1 MSDRISRPS
10 SPYLE
15 PPRKTVELEDSGAQ
29 DSAANSDDEHFS
41 DASEGPQLP
50 PSRPSSSA
58 GRASPIPLT
67 RVERV
72 DENPA
77 HGEIPGT
84 AAYDIR
90 TQDAVPDQVE
100 VVPDGSRSRSTSTS
114 GQQQRPMTP
123 SSPIPRTVVEK
134 VDLDQPSHGDI
145 PGTPAYELRRAD
157 AVPDV
162 VVKASESDAAP
173 IPESVSILTD
183 TPVPETLLSQVN
195 SPTNDEEQSP
205 QVSSDDNE
213 ESQPHAHRA
222 KPSDPQPDQ
231 TETVTAAPPGKS
243 GFYSPAS
250 HRSHTRRRSTVTGEE
265 FGEEETPGGGA
276 DDFDDFTEGQDDMG
290 DFDDA
295 DFGDFDDGF
304 QEPSAAVPVDVEVSQ
319 PPTPPSVPTLLDLTT
334 YRTIPDLY
342 AALDDPLDQLFPS
355 TTSPLPS
362 SKPEPIP
369 NATAIFS
376 TERSLSLWSQLVAP
390 PPLQPQNWVKSR
402 IRRLFLVSL
411 GVPVDLDE
419 ILPASKQKK
428 LVLPSLTISANT
440 SSTATPNTASRN
452 PGTATPT
459 HASSHSRSQSLAAN
473 ANRNSIQSTAGSPG
487 GTPRSTAARRRREA
501 SPPPELDLS
510 AVRRLCA
517 TTDAALGGLTDGEL
531 KGHVQ
536 ELEWVTLRASS
547 VLEYWLKRLDG
558 LVSEKEAFEGVIE
571 NLVSHARRVRK

>member
-1 MSDRISRPS
+1 MSDRPSRPS

-15 PPRKTVELEDSGAQ
+15 PPRKTVELEDPGAQ
-29 DSAANSDDEHFS
+29 DSAANSDDEPFT
-41 DASEGPQLP
+41 DANEGHQQP
-50 PSRPSSSA
+50 PSRPSSA
-58 GRASPIPLT
+58 TGRTSPIPLT

-77 HGEIPGT
+77 HGEVPGT
-84 AAYDIR
+84 SAYEIR
-90 TQDAVPDQVE
+90 TRDAVPDQVE
-100 VVPDGSRSRSTSTS
+100 VIPDGSRSRSTSTS
-114 GQQQRPMTP
+114 RQQQRPMTP

-134 VDLDQPSHGDI
+134 VDLDQPSHGDV
-145 PGTPAYELRRAD
+145 PGTPAYELRKAD

-162 VVKASESDAAP
+162 VMKASDSDDAAP
-173 IPESVSILTD
+173 NPESVSIPTN
-183 TPVPETLLSQVN
+183 TPVPETLLSRVN
-195 SPTNDEEQSP
+195 SPTNDEETLPQS
-205 QVSSDDNE
+205 SSDDNE

-231 TETVTAAPPGKS
+231 TETVTVAPPD
-243 GFYSPAS
+243 SPAS
-250 HRSHTRRRSTVTGEE
+250 HRSHTRRKSSVTDDE
-265 FGEEETPGGGA
+265 FGDEETPGGGA

-304 QEPSAAVPVDVEVSQ
+304 QEPSATVPVDAVEVSQ
-319 PPTPPSVPTLLDLTT
+319 PPTPPSVPTLFDLTT
-334 YRTIPDLY
+334 IQTIPDLY

-355 TTSPLPS
+355 TTSLPS
-362 SKPEPIP
+362 SKLDPIP

-428 LVLPSLTISANT
+428 LVLPSLTISSNT
-440 SSTATPNTASRN
+440 STATPNTSSQN
-452 PGTATPT
+452 PGIATPT
-459 HASSHSRSQSLAAN
+459 HATSHSRSQSLAAN
-473 ANRNSIQSTAGSPG
+473 ANRNSTQSTAGGTGSPG
-487 GTPRSTAARRRREA
+487 GTPRSTGARRRREA

-536 ELEWVTLRASS
+536 ELEWVTLRASA

-571 NLVSHARRVRK
+571 NLVNHARRVRK